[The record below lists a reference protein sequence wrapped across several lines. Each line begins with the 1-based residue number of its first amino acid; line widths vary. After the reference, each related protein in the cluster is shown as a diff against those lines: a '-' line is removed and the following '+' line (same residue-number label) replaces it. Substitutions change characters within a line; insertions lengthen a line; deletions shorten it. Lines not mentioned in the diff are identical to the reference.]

1 MFARIEVPTPFQVG
15 DLNAYLAGETL
26 IDPGPDGEE
35 SWTALLGGL
44 DEAGVAPADLSK
56 VLVTHPHPDH
66 FGLAGRLRE
75 AGASVLASPQAA
87 DVIADFADH
96 LDRQQAWFS
105 SFFQRCGLPAETARA
120 VTELPEAFLSYT
132 ANVTVDRTL
141 GPGDEVAVADWTVT
155 VDAVEGH
162 APGELI
168 FEYTA
173 GGEHCAV
180 VGDHVLGTITP
191 TPLLQV
197 PDPGEER
204 PRVLPAYN
212 RSLRRLGE
220 VGHDRLLPG
229 HGDPV
234 ESPPERIDE
243 ILDAHERRSERVRE
257 LVDGPTTPVEVMEGL
272 FDDLPVTEQF
282 PGLSE
287 AVGHLDVL
295 EERGVVVQREQ
306 GGLIRYERAAESE
319 EVGDSQS
326 HGQVE

>member
-1 MFARIEVPTPFQVG
+1 MFTRIEVPTPFQVG

-35 SWTALLGGL
+35 AWTALLGGL
-44 DEAGVAPADLSK
+44 EEAGVAPADLSQ

-75 AGASVLASPQAA
+75 AGASVLASPRAA
-87 DVIADFADH
+87 DVIADFAGH
-96 LDRQQAWFS
+96 LDRQQDYFS
-105 SFFQRCGLPAETARA
+105 SFLQRCGFSTETARA
-120 VTELPEAFLSYT
+120 VTDLPEAFLSYT
-132 ANVTVDRTL
+132 SDAAVDRTL
-141 GPGDEVAVADWTVT
+141 GPGDEVAVADRTVT

-173 GGEHCAV
+173 DGEHCAA

-191 TPLLQV
+191 NPLLQV
-197 PDPGEER
+197 PGPDGER

-212 RSLRRLGE
+212 RSLRRLRG
-220 VGHDRLLPG
+220 VGHDRFLPG
-229 HGDPV
+229 HGDVV
-234 ESPPERIDE
+234 EDPPGRIDE

-295 EERGVVVQREQ
+295 EERGAVVRREQ
-306 GGLIRYERAAESE
+306 GGLVLYEPAGEDDGADESE
-319 EVGDSQS
+319 RQGKVG
-326 HGQVE
+326 